1 MRGDGPSQIT
11 FVHYVLGG
19 RIEEICRKHGLG
31 EEEDVR
37 LVDELLAQ
45 WEKLNGLRDAQ
56 LKMAE
61 RMTEGHPKKD
71 RLLDAM
77 YEISQTFAGHP
88 NRTPEKF
95 RAWKTFK
102 DL

>member
-1 MRGDGPSQIT
+1 MRGDGPSTVT
-11 FVHYVLGG
+11 FVHYVLGTG
-19 RIEEICRKHGLG
+19 VEDICRRYGLG
-31 EEEDVR
+31 EEDTR

-45 WEKLNGLRDAQ
+45 WEKLGGLRDAQ

-61 RMTEGHPKKD
+61 RMTEGHAKKEK
-71 RLLDAM
+71 LMDAM
-77 YEISQTFAGHP
+77 LEISKTFASHP
-88 NRTPEKF
+88 NRTQEKF

>member
-1 MRGDGPSQIT
+1 MRGDGPSTVT
-11 FVHYVLGG
+11 FVHYVLGPE
-19 RIEEICRKHGLG
+19 IEGICRRHGLG
-31 EEEDVR
+31 EEDVR

-45 WEKLNGLRDAQ
+45 WDKLGGLRDAQ

-61 RMTEGHPKKD
+61 RMTEGHAKKD
-71 RLLDAM
+71 KVMEAM
-77 YEISQTFAGHP
+77 LEISRTFADHP

-95 RAWKTFK
+95 RAWKTFR

>member
-1 MRGDGPSQIT
+1 MRGDGPSTVT
-11 FVHYVLGG
+11 FVHYVLGPE
-19 RIEEICRKHGLG
+19 IEAICRRHGLG
-31 EEEDVR
+31 EEDVR

-45 WEKLNGLRDAQ
+45 WDKLGGLRDAQ

-61 RMTEGHPKKD
+61 RMTEGHAKKD
-71 RLLDAM
+71 KVMEAM
-77 YEISQTFAGHP
+77 LEISRTFADHP

-95 RAWKTFK
+95 RAWKTFR

>member
-1 MRGDGPSQIT
+1 MRSDGPSTIT

-19 RIEEICRKHGLG
+19 AIEEICRKHGLG
-31 EEEDVR
+31 EEEVH
-37 LVDELLAQ
+37 LVDELLSQ

-56 LKMAE
+56 IKMAE
-61 RMTEGHPKKD
+61 RMTENHPKKD
-71 RLLDAM
+71 KLIDAM
-77 YEISQTFAGHP
+77 YEISQTFATHP

-102 DL
+102 EL

>member
-1 MRGDGPSQIT
+1 MRGEGPSTIT
-11 FVHYVLGG
+11 FVHYVLGSA
-19 RIEEICRKHGLG
+19 IDDICRRHGLAD
-31 EEEDVR
+31 EDAR
-37 LVDELLAQ
+37 LVDELLSQ
-45 WEKLNGLRDAQ
+45 WEKLGGLRDAQ

-61 RMTEGHPKKD
+61 RMTEGHGKKE

-77 YEISQTFAGHP
+77 LEISQAFAGHA

-95 RAWKTFK
+95 RAWRTFK

>member
-1 MRGDGPSQIT
+1 MRGESPSTIT
-11 FVHYVLGG
+11 FVHYVLGNQLQD
-19 RIEEICRKHGLG
+19 ICRRQGLG
-31 EEEDVR
+31 DDEVR

-45 WEKLNGLRDAQ
+45 WEKLSGLRAEQ
-56 LKMAE
+56 VRMAE
-61 RMTEGHPKKD
+61 RMTEGHAKKD
-71 RLLDAM
+71 KLMEAM
-77 YEISQTFAGHP
+77 WEISKAFQGHP